1 MLYITSRMNG
11 VYVMNNK
18 NQEGFTELTL
28 RTIEMRTTLVRCHR
42 QYLINMAQL
51 KEITFTEN
59 NQAKLVLSN
68 DQHIPISR
76 RYLKV
81 FKEALGLC

>member
-1 MLYITSRMNG
+1 MSSIIKSLSYMT
-11 VYVMNNK
+11 
-18 NQEGFTELTL
+18 
-28 RTIEMRTTLVRCHR
+28 
-42 QYLINMAQL
+42 QL

-59 NQAKLVLSN
+59 NQAELVLSN